1 MILNF
6 TTMKHDIQTLD
17 DVKLMVNTFYERI
30 RLNEILGPI
39 FNNKIEDRWPQHL
52 EKMYRFW
59 QTILLSEHTYNGAP
73 FPPHATLPIE
83 EKHFLIWVSVFVK
96 TVDDLFVGEVA
107 EEAKKRG
114 SLMAAIFNSK
124 LEYFKKQGN

>member
-1 MILNF
+1 
-6 TTMKHDIQTLD
+6 MKHDIQSID
-17 DVKLMVNTFYERI
+17 DVKLMVNTFYNRI
-30 RLNEILGPI
+30 REDVVLGPI
-39 FNNKIEDRWPQHL
+39 FEEKIQDRWPQHL

-59 QTILLSEHTYNGAP
+59 QTILLDEHTYNGAP

-83 EKHFLIWVSVFVK
+83 EKHFIIWVNVFSK
-96 TVDDLFVGEVA
+96 TVDDLFEGQVA

-124 LEYFKKQGN
+124 LEHFKKMGL

>member
-1 MILNF
+1 
-6 TTMKHDIQTLD
+6 MKHDILSLD
-17 DVKLMVNTFYERI
+17 DVKLMVNTFYNRI
-30 RLNEILGPI
+30 REDAVLGPI
-39 FNNKIEDRWPQHL
+39 FEEKIQDRWPQHL

-59 QTILLSEHTYNGAP
+59 QTILLDEHTYNGAP

-83 EKHFLIWVSVFVK
+83 EKHFIIWVNVFSK
-96 TVDDLFVGEVA
+96 TVDDLFEGQVA

-124 LEYFKKQGN
+124 LEHFKKMGL